1 MSKRGYY
8 PWADGDESSPLAEMS
23 EGDLTKFLGNY
34 KKMLDAGELSEAP
47 PASKQSETS
56 QEWAERTNPTA
67 LDLVLKNHPNLSREK
82 AIKMLNELG

>member
-1 MSKRGYY
+1 MSGRGYY
-8 PWADGDESSPLAEMS
+8 PWADGDETSLLAEMS
-23 EGDLTKFLGNY
+23 EGDLSKVMSNF

-47 PASKQSETS
+47 PAVEQPETS

>member
-1 MSKRGYY
+1 MSRYAY
-8 PWADGDESSPLAEMS
+8 RPWADDDEPSPLDEMS
-23 EGDLTKFLGNY
+23 DADLKKAFGNY

-47 PASKQSETS
+47 PATERSETS

>member
-1 MSKRGYY
+1 
-8 PWADGDESSPLAEMS
+8 MS

-34 KKMLDAGELSEAP
+34 KKMLAAGELSEAP
-47 PASKQSETS
+47 PATEQSETS